1 MWTRSA
7 AADTSHTL
15 GVDDD
20 EPAMPPVILYP
31 PLSAAPN
38 QLVLLASPLGE
49 FASALRAQLP
59 FLPLLVLVGV
69 GLAAVVAVVFAHRPG
84 VRPAFL
90 AGFFSLLVVV
100 NAVGL
105 PVLPF
110 MHWQKFSDVSDAET
124 TFYDFRVVTADGAEV
139 RFDPRSVTNVD
150 GVYMVL
156 VTDEMRTADDDRR
169 AELSAYMLE
178 RARIHRTKV
187 ETRSP
192 LHYLRFPPHSLSEWT
207 VGELDGHAPFVGIR
221 TYERTL
227 VFADDGTSIV
237 SDTEVLV
244 FEYVDPANGTEA
256 TLTTAT
262 TPRSGGMGATPT

>member
-1 MWTRSA
+1 M
-7 AADTSHTL
+7 
-15 GVDDD
+15 
-20 EPAMPPVILYP
+20 IFQ
-31 PLSAAPN
+31 PLLVSPE
-38 QLVLLASPLGE
+38 QLVLASIPPGMLSSPLGE

-69 GLAAVVAVVFAHRPG
+69 GVAAVVAVVFSDRPG

-90 AGFFSLLVVV
+90 AGFFTVLVVV
-100 NAVGL
+100 NLVGL

-110 MHWQKFSDVSDAET
+110 MHWQKFSEVSDAET
-124 TFYDFRVVTADGAEV
+124 TVADFRVVTADGSEV

-150 GVYMVL
+150 GAYMVL
-156 VTDEMRTADDDRR
+156 VTAEMRTASDERR

-207 VGELDGHAPFVGIR
+207 AAELDGHAPFVGIR
-221 TYERTL
+221 MYERTL
-227 VFADDGTSIV
+227 VFSDDGTQIA
-237 SDTEVLV
+237 SDTETLV
-244 FEYVDPANGTEA
+244 FEYREPTSE
-256 TLTTAT
+256 TAT
-262 TPRSGGMGATPT
+262 HATVTTSPVDGATPRGPVLGAVSAGGVR